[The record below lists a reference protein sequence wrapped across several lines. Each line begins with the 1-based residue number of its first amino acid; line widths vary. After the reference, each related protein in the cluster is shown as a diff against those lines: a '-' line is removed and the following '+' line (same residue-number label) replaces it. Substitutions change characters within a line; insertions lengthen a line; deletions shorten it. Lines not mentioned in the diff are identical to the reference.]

1 MEIRIKTTNYEMP
14 AATAAY
20 LDEKIAS
27 LERLVHDEA
36 TRCEVE
42 IGRGVGHSQ
51 QGDVWKAEIMV
62 HQFGERF
69 IAIAEEESVN
79 AAIDIAKDEMLQQL
93 RKGKDKN
100 TSLVKRM
107 GARLKRWAR
116 RGDIRSY

>member
-1 MEIRIKTTNYEMP
+1 MELKVKTSNYEM
-14 AATAAY
+14 TLDTSAY

-27 LERLVHDEA
+27 IARLVSDEA
-36 TRCEVE
+36 ARCEVE
-42 IGRGVGHSQ
+42 IGRTAGHSQ
-51 QGDVWKAEIMV
+51 QGDVWKAEIVV

-69 IAIAEEESVN
+69 YAVAEEESVN

-93 RKGKDKN
+93 RKDKNKN
-100 TSLVKRM
+100 TSLARRM